1 MTVKES
7 YDVAGMPTTWGA
19 PELKDNR
26 AVAQC
31 ACRGPPARRGRGAL
45 RQEHVPL
52 MLADWQSYNAVYGS
66 TNNPWDLGRTP
77 GGSSGGS
84 AAALAAGLTGIEA
97 GSDIGASI
105 RNPAHYCGVFGH
117 KPTYGIVPPRG
128 QSLPGRVAQPDI
140 AVIGPLARSADDLAL
155 GLSAM
160 AGADEI
166 DGLAGSSACPR
177 RGGSSSA
184 STRLPSCSPTPA
196 PRSTRRCRIGSR
208 RSPTSSRRRRRG
220 VSDRARPDIDTG
232 EADRVYIQL
241 LRSATSGRQTDD
253 ELAKNLEIT
262 RRLAPGDDSYYARM
276 MRGNTLMHRDWL
288 AFDEARHKMRWKWH
302 AFFEEW
308 DLLLCPPAASA
319 AFPHDQQGERYERT
333 IRVNGKDVPTTDQ
346 LFWAGYPGEV
356 YLPATVAPD
365 RLHALGIAGGRPDR
379 RPAVRRPHYHRLRP
393 PPRARVSALRPAPGL
408 RLSGPRRAPER
419 TRGSASRVVHPHGAL
434 DGDDVLGPLERGG
447 GCVTRVARAADGL
460 EEILEAGRR
469 DHPEHHEV
477 VGAVVVDL
485 VLDVVA
491 EKHAVPG
498 TRSWLTP
505 STTTRPVARK
515 HTCNS
520 I

>member
-1 MTVKES
+1 MLDLPFRSAKQLAADIRRKKVGCLELLDIYLARMDKYNARLNAIVVTDRDGARRRARAADAALKKGKAWGPLHGVPMTVKES
-7 YDVAGMPTTWGA
+7 YDVVGMPTTWGA

-26 AVAQC
+26 PSRNALAVD
-31 ACRGPPARRGRGAL
+31 RLLGAGVVL
-45 RQEHVPL
+45 FGKSNVPL

-117 KPTYGIVPPRG
+117 KPTFGIVPPRG
-128 QSLPGRVAQPDI
+128 QALPGRMAQPDI

-166 DGLAGSSACPR
+166 DGAGWQL
-177 RGGSSSA
+177 
-184 STRLPSCSPTPA
+184 RLPA
-196 PRSTRRCRIGSR
+196 PRRKQLREYKVAVMLTD
-208 RSPTSSRRRRRG
+208 PSSEVDQEVQDRLQALADFLAKKKAR

-253 ELAKNLEIT
+253 ELAKNLEIA
-262 RRLAPGDDSYYARM
+262 RRLAPGDESYYARM
-276 MRGNTLMHRDWL
+276 MRGNTLLHRDWL
-288 AFDEARHKMRWKWH
+288 AFDEARHRMRWKWH

-346 LFWAGYPGEV
+346 LFWAGYPGLV
-356 YLPATVAPD
+356 SLPATVAPIGFTPTGLPVGVQIVGPQYAD
-365 RLHALGIAGGRPDR
+365 RTTIDFARHLEREYQAFT
-379 RPAVRRPHYHRLRP
+379 P
-393 PPRARVSALRPAPGL
+393 PPGY
-408 RLSGPRRAPER
+408 E
-419 TRGSASRVVHPHGAL
+419 
-434 DGDDVLGPLERGG
+434 
-447 GCVTRVARAADGL
+447 
-460 EEILEAGRR
+460 
-469 DHPEHHEV
+469 
-477 VGAVVVDL
+477 
-485 VLDVVA
+485 
-491 EKHAVPG
+491 
-498 TRSWLTP
+498 
-505 STTTRPVARK
+505 
-515 HTCNS
+515 
-520 I
+520 

>member
-1 MTVKES
+1 MLDLPFRSAKHLAADIRRKKIGCLELLDTYLARMDKYNARLNAIVVTDRDGARRRARAADAPHNKGKVWGPLHGVPMTVKES
-7 YDVAGMPTTWGA
+7 YDVVGMPTTWGA
-19 PELKDNR
+19 LELKDNR
-26 AVAQC
+26 PSRNALAVD
-31 ACRGPPARRGRGAL
+31 RLLGAGVVL
-45 RQEHVPL
+45 FGKSNVPL

-128 QSLPGRVAQPDI
+128 QALPGRVAQPDI

-166 DGLAGSSACPR
+166 DGTGWQL
-177 RGGSSSA
+177 
-184 STRLPSCSPTPA
+184 RLPA
-196 PRSTRRCRIGSR
+196 PRRKQLREYKVAVMLTDPCSEVDREVQDRLQALADFLARKKAR
-208 RSPTSSRRRRRG
+208 

-232 EADRVYIQL
+232 EADRIYVQL

-253 ELAKNLEIT
+253 ELARNLEIA
-262 RRLAPGDDSYYARM
+262 RRLAPGDESYYARM

-346 LFWAGYPGEV
+346 LFWAGYPGMV
-356 YLPATVAPD
+356 SLPATVAPIGFTPTGLPVGVQIVGPQYAD
-365 RLHALGIAGGRPDR
+365 RTTIDFARHLEREYQPF
-379 RPAVRRPHYHRLRP
+379 VP
-393 PPRARVSALRPAPGL
+393 PPGY
-408 RLSGPRRAPER
+408 E
-419 TRGSASRVVHPHGAL
+419 
-434 DGDDVLGPLERGG
+434 
-447 GCVTRVARAADGL
+447 
-460 EEILEAGRR
+460 
-469 DHPEHHEV
+469 
-477 VGAVVVDL
+477 
-485 VLDVVA
+485 
-491 EKHAVPG
+491 
-498 TRSWLTP
+498 
-505 STTTRPVARK
+505 
-515 HTCNS
+515 
-520 I
+520 